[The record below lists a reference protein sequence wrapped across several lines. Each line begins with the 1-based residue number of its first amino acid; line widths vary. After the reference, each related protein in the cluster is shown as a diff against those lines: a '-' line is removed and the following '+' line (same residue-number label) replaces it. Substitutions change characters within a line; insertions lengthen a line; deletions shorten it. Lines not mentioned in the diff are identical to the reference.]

1 MNMKKHFSP
10 YLCGGILFSLI
21 LEARKERTQKK
32 KDQLTGEND
41 QLTDHDLMK
50 GLIKVINGIDWQP
63 SKGSLI
69 ANVSKYRTC
78 SEDEKNYFPFLD
90 NNNIEIFN
98 NELLTEKKAIL
109 ERISCFIE
117 QFLDKKK
124 CNIFVRRILFIIIED
139 VGISDSEKFA
149 IGIDEEVSKSE
160 LATVKTIELQ
170 SFLLSVI
177 RFILNN
183 RPSNTEGRK
192 TFEELF
198 KQDYKNSPWKFNYDL
213 NEDVFP
219 VRVDLIF
226 DSDIFND
233 EKEEFDKD
241 FKLNETAL
249 NNKELD
255 IFYHKKAEY
264 PARVSLNYYNLFVV
278 DGKNFEIGHTYLDR
292 HLDNKFTER
301 HIIDTFGKIDASNIK
316 IIKSFPSLFVPIGEE
331 YAYVGFINSFDDFK
345 VNWNCLIQVPLSSI
359 RCWHKEFGVI
369 YRENS
374 IDELNQT
381 HWAIKNI
388 DLFYVIT
395 NVLKMTLPSIDG
407 KNRMLVE
414 LEKKYIYEKARTS
427 SSSIFEEHY
436 QRYQECSSDEEYHNK
451 IIKLNKENMCCV
463 LVLTHYYYGDEDNK
477 ISTISKELKIPFYDF
492 KKMWKLFTPSKLIL
506 NEYEIATM
514 NDFSQTLPGVA
525 MINDFIIR
533 CDLELMLVPSQAN
546 GILSG
551 DFCYCNL
558 YEDKNIIKS
567 RSEIASNLDNKD
579 IVDII
584 EKLWELLPKQKFANN
599 KNEGELLEQ
608 IKLRY

>member
-1 MNMKKHFSP
+1 MKKHFSP

-109 ERISCFIE
+109 ERMSCFIE

-395 NVLKMTLPSIDG
+395 NVLKMALPSIDG

-427 SSSIFEEHY
+427 SSSVFEEHY
-436 QRYQECSSDEEYHNK
+436 QRYQECSSDEEYYNK
-451 IIKLNKENMCCV
+451 ILKLNKENMCCV

-477 ISTISKELKIPFYDF
+477 IATISKELKIPFYDF

-525 MINDFIIR
+525 IINDFIIR

-567 RSEIASNLDNKD
+567 SSEIASNLDNKD

-584 EKLWELLPKQKFANN
+584 EKLWELLPKQKLANN
-599 KNEGELLEQ
+599 KNEVELLEQ
-608 IKLRY
+608 IKSRY

>member
-1 MNMKKHFSP
+1 MKKHFSP

-21 LEARKERTQKK
+21 LEARKVRRKIK
-32 KDQLTGEND
+32 KDQLTGETD
-41 QLTDHDLMK
+41 QLANDDVMK
-50 GLIKVINGIDWQP
+50 GLVKVINGIDWQP
-63 SKGSLI
+63 AEYSLKAI
-69 ANVSKYRTC
+69 VSKYRTC
-78 SEDEKNYFPFLD
+78 LSDEINYLPFLD
-90 NNNIEIFN
+90 YNNIEIFN
-98 NELLTEKKAIL
+98 KELIDDKKAIL
-109 ERISCFIE
+109 ERMSCFIE
-117 QFLDKKK
+117 HFLDKKK
-124 CNIFVRRILFIIIED
+124 YDEFVRRILFIIIED

-149 IGIDEEVSKSE
+149 IGVNEEVSKSE
-160 LATVKTIELQ
+160 LSTVKTIELQ

-177 RFILNN
+177 HFILNN
-183 RPSNTEGRK
+183 RPSNVVGRE
-192 TFEELF
+192 TFEIFFQQE
-198 KQDYKNSPWKFNYDL
+198 YKSGPWKFNYNL
-213 NEDVFP
+213 NEEVFP
-219 VRVDLIF
+219 VRVDVIF
-226 DSDIFND
+226 ASDIFND
-233 EKEEFDKD
+233 EKEAAYKEVNSNEKVFGNK
-241 FKLNETAL
+241 KL
-249 NNKELD
+249 D
-255 IFYHKKAEY
+255 SFYQEKAEY
-264 PARVSLNYYNLFVV
+264 PACISLNYYNLFIV
-278 DGKNFEIGHTYLDR
+278 DGKNFEIGYTYSDR
-292 HLDNKFTER
+292 YVDNKFTER
-301 HIIDTFGKIDASNIK
+301 HIIDAFGKIDASNIK

-331 YAYVGFINSFDDFK
+331 YAYVGFINSFDDFR
-345 VNWNCLIQVPLSSI
+345 VNWNVILKVPLSSI
-359 RCWHKEFGVI
+359 RCWHKEFGLI

-407 KNRMLVE
+407 KNRMLIE
-414 LEKKYIYEKARTS
+414 LEKKYIYEKACTS

-451 IIKLNKENMCCV
+451 ILKLNKENMCCV

-567 RSEIASNLDNKD
+567 SSEIASNLDNKD

-599 KNEGELLEQ
+599 KNEVDLLEK
-608 IKLRY
+608 IKSRY